1 VVVFSVR
8 AGGRG
13 PCRIGA
19 FSWESCTSL
28 ARKGARANMIAN
40 QPEAVDD
47 VDKSHAAGMVLPRN
61 SFPCV
66 DTFRTLACQG
76 LSE

>member
-1 VVVFSVR
+1 
-8 AGGRG
+8 
-13 PCRIGA
+13 
-19 FSWESCTSL
+19 
-28 ARKGARANMIAN
+28 MIAN

-47 VDKSHAAGMVLPRN
+47 VDESHAAGMVLSRN
-61 SFPCV
+61 SFSCV